1 MNSSLRLRLSLLVA
15 GTAGAVLLTE
25 IVLTRLFSV
34 LLFYHYSFLAVGLA
48 LFGLAAGGLVAAR
61 RPIGDDTRALARRV
75 RSRLLAAG
83 ITLVGFAE
91 VLAFVPPRAAD
102 PWVAAALA
110 LLSAIPL
117 AFLGEVLARALA
129 FGRGD
134 IHRLYGLDLAA
145 SAAAALSAIPL
156 LHLVQGPLA
165 LGIPALGCILLAM
178 GTGPFRYRLVVVL
191 GGVALLGLLTLAV
204 ARPGP
209 IFPLAD
215 AWVGRPLLERWNA
228 HSRVRVSESS
238 PGARELVIDRSA
250 LSSIPR
256 VPVDSGGLPKI
267 DPSWAWRYQDPSYV
281 LGRPINRVA
290 IIGVGGGPDI
300 LPALAAGASQ
310 VVGFELNGRI
320 VELLSTT
327 LLAFN
332 AIALRPELEL
342 VHDEARHALKHRTDQ
357 YDVIRASLIDTWAST
372 AAGGFVLSENS
383 LYTVEAWRLFLNR
396 LTPSGVLATTRWYL
410 PGAPAEAERLIA
422 LGAQALG
429 EEGLTPAA
437 DRIVALSTPAK
448 IDDPLSGGP
457 VYIIT
462 TMVGRK
468 PFAPEEVAALEVYAR
483 RAGGMLLLA
492 PHRSPAHPARG
503 WPALLAPDTR
513 ARHIQESR
521 WAIDPPRDTKPFF
534 FLQLRPL
541 DVLSLR
547 AEAYGPVSAITM
559 NGVQVLVVTVALAL
573 VGAMVLL
580 WQTTR
585 LPVDTGRGRG
595 GSLLISGAGRLYF
608 ALLGLGYM
616 AVQLALHQRLSI
628 LLGHPTAT
636 LALVIAMMLLGTGIG
651 SAVSGYSPFRSAPS
665 LTLAV
670 PPLAVAM
677 LVIAFPMVGRFS
689 EAPTLLW
696 TAVGAALLSGTMGVA
711 LGVALPTG
719 MRLFT
724 QGEQEL
730 AEAWAINGAFSVLGS
745 TLAALAGL
753 MLGSR
758 WLAGLAIPCY
768 ALVWMVACA
777 ATAKRD
783 ASAIDAIAVATSAS
797 ATTR

>member
-1 MNSSLRLRLSLLVA
+1 MRLRLSLLVA
-15 GTAGAVLLTE
+15 GTAGAVLFTE

-61 RPIGDDTRALARRV
+61 HPTGDDARTFERRV
-75 RSRLLAAG
+75 RSRLLGAG
-83 ITLVGFAE
+83 VTLLGFAE
-91 VLAFVPPRAAD
+91 VLAFVPPRAGD

-117 AFLGEVLARALA
+117 ALLGEVLARALA
-129 FGRGD
+129 FGRSD
-134 IHRLYGLDLAA
+134 IHRLYALDLVA
-145 SAAAALSAIPL
+145 SAAAALAAIPL
-156 LHLVQGPLA
+156 LQLVQGPLA
-165 LGIPALGCILLAM
+165 LGVPALGCVLLAV
-178 GTGPFRYRLVVVL
+178 GTGPFRARPAAAL
-191 GGVALLGLLTLAV
+191 GAIALLGLLTLAA

-209 IFPLAD
+209 VFPLAD
-215 AWVGRPLLERWNA
+215 TWVGRPLLERWNA

-238 PGARELVIDRSA
+238 PGARELVIDRTA
-250 LSSIPR
+250 LSSIPH
-256 VPVDSGGLPKI
+256 VPVASGGLPDI
-267 DPSWAWRYQDPSYV
+267 DPSWARRYRDPSYA
-281 LGRPINRVA
+281 LGRPVDRVA
-290 IIGVGGGPDI
+290 IIGVGGGPDV
-300 LPALAAGASQ
+300 LPALAAGARK

-327 LLAFN
+327 LLDFN

-342 VHDEARHALKHRTDQ
+342 VHDEARHALKRRTDR

-410 PGAPAEAERLIA
+410 PEAPAEAERLVA
-422 LGAQALG
+422 LGAQALD
-429 EEGLTPAA
+429 EEGLAPAG
-437 DRIVALSTPAK
+437 DRLVALSTPSK
-448 IDDPLSGGP
+448 LEDPLSGGR
-457 VYIIT
+457 VHMIT
-462 TMVGRK
+462 TMVSRK
-468 PFAPEEVAALEVYAR
+468 PFAPDEVAALEAYAG
-483 RAGGMLLLA
+483 RAGGTLLLA
-492 PHRSPAHPARG
+492 PHRSPAPAARG
-503 WPALLAPDTR
+503 WPALLTPD
-513 ARHIQESR
+513 ARVRHVRESR

-541 DVLSLR
+541 DVLALR
-547 AEAYGPVSAITM
+547 ADAYGPVSAITM
-559 NGVQVLVVTVALAL
+559 NGVQVLVVTVVLAL
-573 VGAMVLL
+573 VGSLVLW

-585 LPVDTGRGRG
+585 LPVGAGLG
-595 GSLLISGAGRLYF
+595 PEGSPLLSRTGRLYF

-651 SAVSGYSPFRSAPS
+651 SAVSGYPPLRNAPR
-665 LTLAV
+665 LTLAI
-670 PPLAVAM
+670 PPLAVAF
-677 LVIAFPMVGRFS
+677 LVIAFPLVAHLGD
-689 EAPTLLW
+689 APTLLL

-719 MRLFT
+719 MRLFA
-724 QGEQEL
+724 QGERGL

-768 ALVWMVACA
+768 AIVWMVTYAV
-777 ATAKRD
+777 TARRD
-783 ASAIDAIAVATSAS
+783 ASASDLIVTASSVS
-797 ATTR
+797 ATAR